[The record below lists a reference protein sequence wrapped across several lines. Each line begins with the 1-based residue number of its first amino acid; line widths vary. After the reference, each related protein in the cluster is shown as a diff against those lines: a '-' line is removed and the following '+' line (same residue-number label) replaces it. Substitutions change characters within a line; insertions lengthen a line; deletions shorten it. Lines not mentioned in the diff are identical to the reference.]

1 MKQHKNI
8 TLLLISIL
16 LIPFACTKEV
26 YVEVD
31 NNLCNESYTSHP
43 NNQLYQDVLDAYA
56 LKGVTGISVV
66 IAKPNEELWVGTSGY
81 ASIEDDIKM
90 NNCHLH
96 HTASLAKSFIGIITL
111 QLIEEGKLDFDS
123 KITEFLSAEV
133 QSYTPNVEDVEIK
146 HLLQHTS
153 GIPDVFEVP
162 FFTELMND
170 PSRIYSTEELLQFN
184 ESVEALNAVGEKHN
198 YSDHNYLL
206 LALIID
212 QIEGDHIN
220 SMRERIFKPLGL
232 SGLHYHDSNYPN
244 VAGLVASYWDQH
256 DNGNV
261 ENISDIQ
268 TSLTNY
274 ILGSDG
280 IIASPLD
287 MTLFYQSV
295 FSGELV
301 SNEMLDLIKSD
312 WVKELTQA
320 RMNTSY
326 SHGFMVL
333 EAEGENWMG
342 HVGLHIGASCYVYH
356 SLDSETTIGVF
367 TNTGTFF
374 SNEKKGLIYFDLWD
388 DLQAVL
394 N

>member
-1 MKQHKNI
+1 MSI
-8 TLLLISIL
+8 MLIS
-16 LIPFACTKEV
+16 FACTKEV
-26 YVEVD
+26 YVAVD
-31 NNLCNESYTSHP
+31 NSPCDKSYASHA
-43 NNQLYQDVLDAYA
+43 NNQIYQQVLDEYSK
-56 LKGVTGISVV
+56 KGVTGISVV
-66 IAKPNEELWVGTSGY
+66 IAKPDEEIWMGASGY

-111 QLIEEGKLDFDS
+111 QLIEEGKLNFDS
-123 KITEFLSAEV
+123 KITNYLSEEV
-133 QSYTPNVEDVEIK
+133 RSFTPNVEEIEIK

-170 PSRIYSTEELLQFN
+170 PSRFYTTEELLQFN
-184 ESVEALNAVGEKHN
+184 ESVQALNTVGEKHH

-212 QIEGDHIN
+212 QIEGDHIR
-220 SMRERIFKPLGL
+220 SMRQRIFNPLGL
-232 SGLHYHDSNYPN
+232 SELHYHENSYPN
-244 VAGLVASYWDQH
+244 VPGLVASYWDQY

-268 TSLTNY
+268 ILLTHY

-280 IIASPLD
+280 IIASPLE

-295 FSGELV
+295 FSGELL

-312 WVKELTQA
+312 WVKESTQA

-333 EAEGENWMG
+333 ESASENWMG

-374 SNEKKGLIYFDLWD
+374 SNEKKELIYFDLWE
-388 DLQAVL
+388 DLLAVL